1 MKRMNIILP
10 LFLSFLLVLSTYG
23 KLEEERKTIGGN
35 IIYVGGS
42 GPNNYSSIQSAIN
55 AAHNGDTI
63 FVYSGIYYEHIFI
76 NKSINLIGKNE
87 KTTII
92 DGRNESNITVFSIE
106 ANNVKLSHFTIRN
119 VSPKFFVW
127 GITVSGHNIL
137 ISNCIIRNTD
147 GLTLFRVE
155 NGVIENCNFS
165 HNYEGIFLATKC
177 TNITIKN
184 CTITHNLGKKCPDG
198 GYKGGN
204 GIFFMFDARNFYNIS
219 ITNCNLSN
227 NRFCGVDASYVEGL
241 IIKNCTI
248 QKNGKGI
255 EIDGVKNVSILNC
268 QIKNNS
274 AYGIDIIGKLNNVLI
289 KNCSITD
296 TKNWSGIE
304 ILNKKSGKIYI
315 EECNIKN
322 NPYGVEAVV
331 CYDFKIRNPGGIY
344 IHHSNIYGNKIGIY
358 AKRFSIIDA
367 RYNYWGSPL
376 GPSHLLGLRGD
387 KIVTRFSK
395 VFYFPWLMEEYKQ

>member
-1 MKRMNIILP
+1 MNIILP
-10 LFLSFLLVLSTYG
+10 LLLSFLLVLSTYG
-23 KLEEERKTIGGN
+23 KIEEKTKTIGGN

-42 GPNNYSSIQSAIN
+42 GANNYSSIQAAID

-63 FVYSGIYYEHIFI
+63 FVFSGVYHENVLI
-76 NKSINLIGKNE
+76 NKSINLVGENE

-92 DGRNESNITVFSIE
+92 DGRNESNATVFSIE
-106 ANNVKLSHFTIRN
+106 ANNVKFSHFTIRN
-119 VSPKFFVW
+119 ISPEFFVW
-127 GITVSGHNIL
+127 GITVSGRNIT
-137 ISNCIIRNTD
+137 ISNCIITNADR
-147 GLTLFRVE
+147 LTLFRVE
-155 NGVIENCNFS
+155 NGVIKNCNFS
-165 HNYEGIFLATKC
+165 RNYEGIFFATKC

-184 CTITHNLGKKCPDG
+184 CTITHNVGKECPDG
-198 GYKGGN
+198 GYRGGN

-219 ITNCNLSN
+219 IINCNLSN
-227 NRFCGVDASYVEGL
+227 NRFCGVDASYINKLYV
-241 IIKNCTI
+241 KNCI
-248 QKNGKGI
+248 MRENRWGLNL
-255 EIDGVKNVSILNC
+255 DGVKNTTILNC
-268 QIKNNS
+268 KIKDNVY
-274 AYGIDIIGKLNNVLI
+274 YGIDIGGELGDVLI
-289 KNCSITD
+289 KNCNITG
-296 TKNWSGIE
+296 TKNWSGIR

-344 IHHSNIYGNKIGIY
+344 IHHSNIYRNKIGIY
-358 AKRFSIIDA
+358 AIRFSIIDA

-395 VFYFPWLMEEYKQ
+395 VFYFPWLKEEYE